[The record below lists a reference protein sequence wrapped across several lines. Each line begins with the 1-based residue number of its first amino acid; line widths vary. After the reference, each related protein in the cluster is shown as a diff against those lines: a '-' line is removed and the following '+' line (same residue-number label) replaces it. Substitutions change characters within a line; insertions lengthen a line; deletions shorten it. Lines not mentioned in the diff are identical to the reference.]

1 MNDINVTREF
11 VDAVGDAFN
20 DNNIDAVMKFL
31 VLSEALSYKL
41 AVPLVA
47 TRANMDDPEVSKY
60 FYVVSCER

>member
-31 VLSEALSYKL
+31 VLSEELLYKL
-41 AVPLVA
+41 AVPLVP
-47 TRANMDDPEVSKY
+47 N
-60 FYVVSCER
+60 FYE